1 MVYWIYKDSRD
12 EWRWYLKSVDGDKI
26 ADSGK
31 GYKTKYDCE
40 HGLRLVKGS
49 ANTPVY
55 THPQSESCESDVRTR
70 RFGKTK
76 LTVI

>member
-1 MVYWIYKDSRD
+1 MVYWIYKDERD

-31 GYKTKYDCE
+31 SYKDKYDCE
-40 HGLRLVKGS
+40 HDVNLVKGS

-55 THPQSESCESDVRTR
+55 TLAEEQ
-70 RFGKTK
+70 RFRIGRSVGPFGVSGGQT
-76 LTVI
+76 